1 MRSLYV
7 PRVTLGRPGL
17 DLRVL
22 ALPLLAALLALTACG
37 GSSAPSAA
45 TLLTNAKTTFD
56 GDTSFHFVMTVLHPA
71 PGSITSP
78 SINGAQGDVQRPN
91 TLKAVATADAGLATV
106 NVTLILAGGK
116 GWISD
121 PVSGTYIA
129 TTQYNSFLN
138 VFDAQQGIGSLL
150 PKLQHPS
157 APTDGDANGAS
168 CWKIDGAV
176 SPSDVG
182 NLFGQVAATQAI
194 PTSVCIGK
202 SDNQLDSV
210 TLNGVIVSGDTAQT
224 QRTFYLSN
232 FNQPVTIAT
241 PAPGA

>member
-1 MRSLYV
+1 V
-7 PRVTLGRPGL
+7 
-17 DLRVL
+17 
-22 ALPLLAALLALTACG
+22 LPLLAALLVLAACG
-37 GSSAPSAA
+37 ESAPSAA
-45 TLLTNAKTTFD
+45 TLLKNAKTTFD
-56 GDTSFHFVMTVLHPA
+56 ADTSFHFVMTVLHPA

-78 SINGAQGDVQRPN
+78 SINGAQGDVQRPS

-121 PVSGTYIA
+121 PVSGTYTA

-138 VFDAQQGIGSLL
+138 IFDAQQGIGSLL

-157 APTDGDANGAS
+157 APADGDANGAS

-176 SPSDVG
+176 NPADVG
-182 NLFGQVAATQAI
+182 NLFGDVAAKQAI
-194 PTSVCIGK
+194 STSVCVGK

-210 TLNGVIVSGDTAQT
+210 TLNGVIVGGDTAQT

-232 FNQPVTIAT
+232 FNQPVSIST